1 MAGIN
6 AERDMWKH
14 LTEVMDRLNKVEQE
28 AKKQHRQDTA
38 RIKELET
45 KVKENSSWLGERK
58 SSG

>member
-28 AKKQHRQDTA
+28 AKKQHTRWP
-38 RIKELET
+38 T
-45 KVKENSSWLGERK
+45 KACI
-58 SSG
+58 SGPTI

>member
-28 AKKQHRQDTA
+28 AKKQHIILLCEYRF
-38 RIKELET
+38 LC
-45 KVKENSSWLGERK
+45 
-58 SSG
+58 